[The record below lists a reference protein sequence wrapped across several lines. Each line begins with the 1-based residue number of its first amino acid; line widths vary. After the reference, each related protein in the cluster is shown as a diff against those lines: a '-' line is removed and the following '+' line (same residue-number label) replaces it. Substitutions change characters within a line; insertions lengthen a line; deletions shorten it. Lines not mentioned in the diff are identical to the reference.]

1 MISEE
6 QNNKPDMLNVSL
18 AGEGLTQPKGIR
30 PYERPA
36 EFDSPVD
43 AFNNI
48 LEMYYNPITFGNITK
63 SLSAGVPIE
72 FLVDIIVFSGFMNGK
87 YTVDVAELIKP
98 VFFLSV
104 IADARDMG
112 VEPVLFSKMEGPE
125 EMNPTDFMSM
135 MKDLRPEKHAA
146 LLEEAQLEPE
156 EMLQIEVPED
166 TGFIQREV

>member
-6 QNNKPDMLNVSL
+6 QTNKPDMFNVSV
-18 AGEGLTQPKGIR
+18 AGEGLTQPKGNR
-30 PYERPA
+30 PYEKPS
-36 EFDSPVD
+36 EFDSPID

-48 LEMYYNPITFGNITK
+48 LEKYYDPVTFSNIIK
-63 SLSAGVPIE
+63 SLSAGAPIE

-87 YTVDVAELIKP
+87 YTVDVSELIKP
-98 VFFLSV
+98 VFFLNI

-112 VEPVLFSKMEGPE
+112 VEPVLFSKMEGPD
-125 EMNPTDFMSM
+125 EMNPTEFMNI

-146 LLEEAQLEPE
+146 LLEEAQAEPE

-166 TGFIQREV
+166 TGFIQRGI